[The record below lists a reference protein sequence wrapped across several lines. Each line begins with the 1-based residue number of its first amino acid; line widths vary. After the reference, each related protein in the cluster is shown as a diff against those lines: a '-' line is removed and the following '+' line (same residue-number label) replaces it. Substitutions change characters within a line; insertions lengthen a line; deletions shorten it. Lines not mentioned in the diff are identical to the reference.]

1 MKRECVIDGL
11 CITSLLNKERLTT
24 LKPQNRFL
32 NLRLSA
38 SLAVPTEQT
47 PKPIFARYLP
57 TIFVEVCGIL

>member
-38 SLAVPTEQT
+38 SLAVPTEQALKT
-47 PKPIFARYLP
+47 DFCSLLTNHFR
-57 TIFVEVCGIL
+57 